1 MEKIL
6 KLFSIILIFIIVV
19 LSSSV
24 ITFEELSSYYQGTI
38 YSEYL
43 YSSTQTDNNDE
54 GNKIM
59 EEGLKYKEIGDGYTR
74 IRDKYFWLLLLF
86 ICLETIVIIF
96 YKSIKRKPKND
107 GIGDDSLS
115 QDENP

>member
-24 ITFEELSSYYQGTI
+24 ITFEELGSYYQGAI
-38 YSEYL
+38 YSEYM

-59 EEGLKYKEIGDGYTR
+59 AEGLKYKEIGDGYKR
-74 IRDKYFWLLLLF
+74 IRNKYFWLLLLF
-86 ICLETIVIIF
+86 ICLEIIVSIF
-96 YKSIKRKPKND
+96 YKLIKKKA
-107 GIGDDSLS
+107 
-115 QDENP
+115 